1 MPRILIAG
9 LFHETH
15 TFLDGLTTLSD
26 FQIRRGEELLASKGD
41 ASPLGGVLEF
51 AADNHWHIIPGV
63 DYRAQPS
70 ATAFLER
77 SGSAD
82 PQRPL

>member
-15 TFLDGLTTLSD
+15 TFLEGVTPLSD
-26 FQIRRGEELLASKGD
+26 FQIRRGVEMLACKGD
-41 ASPLGGVLEF
+41 SSPLGGVLELADEF
-51 AADNHWHIIPGV
+51 GWEIVPAA

-70 ATAFLER
+70 PTVADEVVEAFW
-77 SGSAD
+77 
-82 PQRPL
+82 